1 MAKERYTGEWEALV
15 TQDLLSIKE
24 QGNKTHSE
32 ISKLHEKIN
41 DVKDRTVD
49 SINVNTTA
57 IAEIKTTCNMV
68 QERKKP
74 WINSAISAIVSIVFG
89 ILAAVCTMIVGK
101 TN

>member
-1 MAKERYTGEWEALV
+1 MAKERDAGEWKALV
-15 TQDLLSIKE
+15 IQDLMSIKE
-24 QGNKTHSE
+24 QGDKTYSE

-49 SINVNTTA
+49 SINVNA
-57 IAEIKTTCNMV
+57 KCIAKIETRCNMI

-89 ILAAVCTMIVGK
+89 VLAAICTMIVG
-101 TN
+101 NNN